1 MKKYINTGMKHINT
15 GLPVKLTTLIVSGD
29 IQDNSIIQIFSNTG
43 SLLAKG
49 HWYEDRVLSYV
60 DEAGIASRAGTGLTV
75 SFKIS

>member
-29 IQDNSIIQIFSNTG
+29 IQDNSIIQIFSKTG

-60 DEAGIASRAGTGLTV
+60 D
-75 SFKIS
+75 